1 MQRFEPNDLQRQL
14 IEEADRLHAQSM
26 KSGRFIPTELSR
38 RMRDEQDLS
47 SFVSASV
54 PNEPK
59 DGADTVLPPDA
70 GTDN

>member
-1 MQRFEPNDLQRQL
+1 MQQFEPNDQQCQL

-26 KSGRFIPTELSR
+26 KSGRFIPPELSR

-47 SFVSASV
+47 SFVSVSV
-54 PNEPK
+54 KNESK

-70 GTDN
+70 GTEN